1 MEPGNEVKDDASV
14 DSPTSVLEDEG
25 ICEEKIKVKMEDD
38 ILLPLDAKSGDSSLI
53 SRTVSK
59 EEDAEQVVSQ
69 EAPHL
74 NDSQFT
80 KLDELLTQTQL
91 YSEFLLEKMDSITFV
106 SSCLH
111 FLMNLFLSCINF
123 NEY

>member
-25 ICEEKIKVKMEDD
+25 ICEEQIKVKMEDD
-38 ILLPLDAKSGDSSLI
+38 ILLALDAKSGDSSLI
-53 SRTVSK
+53 SRTMSKEEEMLMKEWVK
-59 EEDAEQVVSQ
+59 EEDAKQVVSQ

-80 KLDELLTQTQL
+80 KLDELLT
-91 YSEFLLEKMDSITFV
+91 
-106 SSCLH
+106 
-111 FLMNLFLSCINF
+111 
-123 NEY
+123 

>member
-1 MEPGNEVKDDASV
+1 MEPGNEVK
-14 DSPTSVLEDEG
+14 
-25 ICEEKIKVKMEDD
+25 DD

-69 EAPHL
+69 EAPHS

-80 KLDELLTQTQL
+80 KLDELLT
-91 YSEFLLEKMDSITFV
+91 
-106 SSCLH
+106 
-111 FLMNLFLSCINF
+111 
-123 NEY
+123 

>member
-53 SRTVSK
+53 SRTMSK
-59 EEDAEQVVSQ
+59 EEGMLMRTGEGRRCRTSSISGG
-69 EAPHL
+69 PP
-74 NDSQFT
+74 
-80 KLDELLTQTQL
+80 
-91 YSEFLLEKMDSITFV
+91 LE
-106 SSCLH
+106 
-111 FLMNLFLSCINF
+111 
-123 NEY
+123 

>member
-1 MEPGNEVKDDASV
+1 MEPGNEVK
-14 DSPTSVLEDEG
+14 
-25 ICEEKIKVKMEDD
+25 DD

-53 SRTVSK
+53 SKTVSKEEAMLMKERVK

-80 KLDELLTQTQL
+80 KLDELLT
-91 YSEFLLEKMDSITFV
+91 
-106 SSCLH
+106 
-111 FLMNLFLSCINF
+111 
-123 NEY
+123 